1 MDRAK
6 PFDIGSNQAVQLPEA
21 YRMEGREVNMTKVG
35 DAVILL
41 PLKMKWDSLFESL
54 EEFSDDFMAERVQPR
69 LENRSELSR

>member
-1 MDRAK
+1 MDSAK
-6 PFDIGSNQAVQLPEA
+6 PFDIGNNQAVQLPEA
-21 YRMEGREVNMTKVG
+21 YRMEGREVNITKVG
-35 DAVILL
+35 DAAILL